1 MSIEQTREILSHE
14 ELSDADIVHLL
25 GLTDPEECELL
36 RKTAYDRTTELMG
49 SFVYYRGL
57 IEFSNICT
65 ASCRY
70 CGIRREN
77 HDVERYT
84 MSKEEIV
91 AAAKW
96 AADQGYGSI
105 CLQSGERRDEKYI
118 AFVESCLEAIHE
130 ATVSE
135 KLPDGVGVTLSL
147 GEQTIETYRRL
158 AKASGNPSNLRYLAR
173 FETSNPELFKVL
185 HGARGDHEKE
195 LQNRF
200 RMLRDLRKAGYQV
213 GTGVMIGIPG
223 QSLEDLC
230 RDIRTFQQFDVDMI
244 GMGPYL
250 MSEGGELQEYG
261 QMEPKALLQLAL
273 NMIAVTRL
281 VLGPVNIAAATALQ
295 AIRDDGRELGVSY
308 GANVVMPNLSPQQ
321 YREGYQLYDNKPC
334 LDDEPTQCASCL
346 ENRLRPIG
354 RSVGWNMSGSSR
366 RWLRRNGR
374 PERGFFHPY
383 VPHPQG
389 IFSPPV
395 QQSKAGRPAG
405 RENFADGESGNERTG
420 IDVFAPPGRMDG
432 FPKTRVNPSKTQE
445 SNPALMKSEIRTI
458 LLGIGQFLFCA
469 LLSASAYGLYVL
481 NLRVSVPV
489 ESLIELGQEAL
500 LLSAAIFTLRT
511 ASLEKA
517 LSGGLWLVG
526 GFLVALYIRELD
538 GWIGHAWVYCELVWL
553 CGVAWAVKAAGLG
566 TVIPGLAHFIG
577 HRAFPI
583 MCAGVAILLVYSRL
597 YGMQTLWLAYAGE
610 ACSGLYSVKTL
621 SEESTELLAY
631 MMILTSAAFYAGNC
645 LRMRRRRAR
654 AERLQKEAGIKTA

>member
-105 CLQSGERRDEKYI
+105 SLQSGERRDEKYI

-200 RMLRDLRKAGYQV
+200 RMLRDLREAGYQV

-366 RWLRRNGR
+366 RW
-374 PERGFFHPY
+374 P
-383 VPHPQG
+383 
-389 IFSPPV
+389 
-395 QQSKAGRPAG
+395 
-405 RENFADGESGNERTG
+405 
-420 IDVFAPPGRMDG
+420 
-432 FPKTRVNPSKTQE
+432 QE

-526 GFLVALYIRELD
+526 GFLVALFIRELD

-553 CGVAWAVKAAGLG
+553 CGVVWAVKAAGLG

-631 MMILTSAAFYAGNC
+631 MMIFTSAAFYAGNC

>member
-1 MSIEQTREILSHE
+1 
-14 ELSDADIVHLL
+14 
-25 GLTDPEECELL
+25 
-36 RKTAYDRTTELMG
+36 
-49 SFVYYRGL
+49 
-57 IEFSNICT
+57 
-65 ASCRY
+65 
-70 CGIRREN
+70 
-77 HDVERYT
+77 

-105 CLQSGERRDEKYI
+105 CLQSGERHDEKYI

-185 HGARGDHEKE
+185 HGARGYDHELE

-200 RMLRDLRKAGYQV
+200 RMSSRPSRGGLSGGYGRHDRHSRPV
-213 GTGVMIGIPG
+213 ARGP
-223 QSLEDLC
+223 LP

-366 RWLRRNGR
+366 RWLRRER
-374 PERGFFHPY
+374 PPDEA
-383 VPHPQG
+383 VPEG
-389 IFSPPV
+389 
-395 QQSKAGRPAG
+395 
-405 RENFADGESGNERTG
+405 
-420 IDVFAPPGRMDG
+420 
-432 FPKTRVNPSKTQE
+432 
-445 SNPALMKSEIRTI
+445 
-458 LLGIGQFLFCA
+458 
-469 LLSASAYGLYVL
+469 
-481 NLRVSVPV
+481 
-489 ESLIELGQEAL
+489 
-500 LLSAAIFTLRT
+500 LRT
-511 ASLEKA
+511 KTLE
-517 LSGGLWLVG
+517 GRR
-526 GFLVALYIRELD
+526 I
-538 GWIGHAWVYCELVWL
+538 IPI
-553 CGVAWAVKAAGLG
+553 AAGK
-566 TVIPGLAHFIG
+566 
-577 HRAFPI
+577 
-583 MCAGVAILLVYSRL
+583 VA
-597 YGMQTLWLAYAGE
+597 
-610 ACSGLYSVKTL
+610 
-621 SEESTELLAY
+621 
-631 MMILTSAAFYAGNC
+631 
-645 LRMRRRRAR
+645 
-654 AERLQKEAGIKTA
+654 